1 MLLIYVILSN
11 LVNIIVKD
19 LTTVPPVTL
28 LFYRSLIMLG
38 VSMPWAVAAGK
49 PPFPPDMDRKEQGLL
64 VVRGMVGF
72 ANILASYYS
81 LRYLNIGDQKMVAS
95 SRPVWVILFSRLFLK
110 ESCGV
115 VDVVLMLMM
124 MSGLVLVIK
133 PPFLFG
139 REAGSDY
146 DNPALWSALAV
157 LITTAL
163 SSNTTIIL
171 RKMRKQHVAS
181 LTAANQILF
190 LIQTF
195 SLIWL
200 GGFELSSP
208 VVGDKVMIL
217 VMSLVVIT
225 YSVLNM
231 LALKILEANISSM
244 VTSCT
249 DLVVA
254 MLVQMLYYKV
264 VPDMLGGM
272 GGALVGL
279 VLLVTCVRKVWGE
292 VQGEEG
298 DHKVEWWHLHIQTVS
313 NKLKTFLL

>member
-1 MLLIYVILSN
+1 M
-11 LVNIIVKD
+11 VNIIVKD

-28 LFYRSLIMLG
+28 LFYRSLIMIG
-38 VSMPWAVAAGK
+38 VSMPWAVAVNK
-49 PPFPPDMDRKEQGLL
+49 PPFPSDMGRKEQAML
-64 VVRGMVGF
+64 VFRGVVGF

-95 SRPVWVILFSRLFLK
+95 SRPVWVIMFSRLFLK
-110 ESCGV
+110 ETCGV
-115 VDVVLMLMM
+115 LEVILMMLMM
-124 MSGLVLVIK
+124 TGLVLVIK
-133 PPFLFG
+133 PPIMFG
-139 REAGSDY
+139 TEAGEAY
-146 DNPALWSALAV
+146 DSPAMWSALAV

-190 LIQTF
+190 LLQTF
-195 SLIWL
+195 ALIWI

-208 VVGDKVMIL
+208 VMVDKVMIL

-231 LALKILEANISSM
+231 LALKIVEANISSM

-254 MLVQMLYYKV
+254 MLVQVFYYKI
-264 VPDMLGGM
+264 VPDMFSGLGAG
-272 GGALVGL
+272 LVGL
-279 VLLVTCVRKVWGE
+279 VLIVACGRKIWGE
-292 VQGEEG
+292 MRRGEKAETQCFYSQLQGLF
-298 DHKVEWWHLHIQTVS
+298 HR
-313 NKLKTFLL
+313 LKRLFL